1 MRTLYRRLWW
11 FAVAAPLLAV
21 TGCFTGQQLQDFGR
35 TELARQAADAF
46 GRWFQ
51 LAVQA
56 TT

>member
-11 FAVAAPLLAV
+11 FAAAAPLLAV
-21 TGCFTGQQLQDFGR
+21 GGCFSSQQLQDFGR